1 MVAVITGDIIGSE
14 LVPAK
19 YWKPLLKRLFNKTG
33 RTPVTWEI
41 YRGDAFQLLI
51 RRPEQALRK
60 AILIKSAL
68 RQINGLD
75 IRLSIG
81 LGDISHNA
89 KKVSESQG
97 SAFTRSGRTFDS
109 LKDQGINL
117 AITSGNEEQDY
128 TMNLLIRLAL
138 TIMDNWS
145 PVAAETVQCLLENPD
160 KNQND
165 IAAHLQINQS
175 AVSQR
180 RKRSQY
186 DLISEIIHF
195 YETLIQPEKK

>member
-14 LVPAK
+14 LVSAR
-19 YWKPLLKRLFNKTG
+19 YWKPLLKRIFNKTG

-81 LGDISHNA
+81 LGEISHSA

-117 AITSGNEEQDY
+117 
-128 TMNLLIRLAL
+128 
-138 TIMDNWS
+138 
-145 PVAAETVQCLLENPD
+145 
-160 KNQND
+160 
-165 IAAHLQINQS
+165 
-175 AVSQR
+175 
-180 RKRSQY
+180 
-186 DLISEIIHF
+186 
-195 YETLIQPEKK
+195 